1 MRRHPSVAGT
11 ARQAHASPSDST
23 SIGRGLMRRFKFTI
37 GFLVVSALT
46 LAIAAVVI
54 LDVSNGLEEQNV
66 AEMMAEQ
73 SARDARLLADTVSRV
88 LSEEQAPA
96 NTGAGINVAN
106 TTRGEAESAI
116 VNFLGESDVVRLALY
131 EVDGR
136 TAWSSDA
143 LNAPMAGQSAELFR
157 AATGGKV
164 VSGLI
169 RGEQSSTGTRSL
181 DVVETYVPF
190 IGLDTNAPVRILGV
204 TRDVTDPLA
213 LRVGAARW
221 AMFRSTALTLGAGF
235 FFILA
240 FVVIA
245 DRAIWSSKERELRK
259 ERELGEQ
266 RVAAA
271 RLDAAN
277 QELQVL
283 NDERGKLIGLVSH
296 ELRTP
301 LTGVLVFADILTKH
315 QSGENAEKN
324 LKHLDVIK
332 RSGSHLLEMV
342 DEMLDMSRLET
353 TDLPLDV
360 ADVDVGELISG
371 VGQQI
376 DPILQV
382 KAQKLQVFGDV
393 GGYRVQADRRRLE
406 QVLMNLLSNASKYS
420 AAGSAIKV
428 EASVSNGELAI
439 AVTDHG
445 IGIAEDEHQ
454 RIFGKFY
461 RVDREET
468 RMVPGT
474 GLGLAIVKTI
484 IDRHDG
490 DITVSSSPQDGT
502 RFSIRIP
509 TKVRLRVPEGASV
522 APAATGYA
530 TAPKVI
536 PATD

>member
-1 MRRHPSVAGT
+1 
-11 ARQAHASPSDST
+11 
-23 SIGRGLMRRFKFTI
+23 MRRFKFTI